1 MKLCVPNKTE
11 DLNLNAFNMITEI
24 NELKALT
31 KHISCECKFYGGIC
45 NLNQWWNNDKFLCK
59 CKKHFICQ
67 KYYIWN
73 PVPCS
78 CENEKYLAT
87 IMDDSVIMCNET
99 IEETVPEKLRCKTKN
114 LYILLALLLITIAFF
129 ITLSIYCYLIKY

>member
-1 MKLCVPNKTE
+1 
-11 DLNLNAFNMITEI
+11 MITEI
-24 NELKALT
+24 NELKTLA
-31 KHISCECKFYGGIC
+31 KHTSCECKFYGGIC

-73 PVPCS
+73 PAPCS

-87 IMDDSVIMCNET
+87 VMDDSVIMCNET
-99 IEETVPEKLRCKTKN
+99 IEETVPASFNGK
-114 LYILLALLLITIAFF
+114 IAL
-129 ITLSIYCYLIKY
+129 